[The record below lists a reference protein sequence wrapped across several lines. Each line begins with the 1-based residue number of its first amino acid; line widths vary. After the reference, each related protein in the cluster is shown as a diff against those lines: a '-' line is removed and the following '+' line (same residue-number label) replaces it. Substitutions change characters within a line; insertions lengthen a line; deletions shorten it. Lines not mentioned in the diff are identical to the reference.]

1 MGGRGEGGTI
11 MVGRGAEVGEGSSKG
26 MPGIGEQPLTE
37 IRESEEGSVSWF
49 KSTFFMQGFQVRDV
63 LGGAAQDVA
72 GGIRQ
77 QVQAH
82 CGNRLP
88 GVGLLEYFDDIAA
101 QSTGAPCPAR
111 VH

>member
-1 MGGRGEGGTI
+1 
-11 MVGRGAEVGEGSSKG
+11 
-26 MPGIGEQPLTE
+26 
-37 IRESEEGSVSWF
+37 
-49 KSTFFMQGFQVRDV
+49 MQGFQVRDV

-101 QSTGAPCPAR
+101 QSTGAPGPAR
-111 VH
+111 VHRKPFQSGGEQAQEFDWLVVGHEDIIA